1 MEMAYKSIL
10 TVCTD
15 ASRAPDTF
23 TAAAK
28 LAMAQGAHLDVLALG
43 VDRTQVGY
51 SYMGAGAVILQV
63 AQERAQDDA
72 KDIET
77 AIRQAAEA
85 EPGNL
90 HWSVEGAVAMLGSV
104 SDLVTLRARFAD
116 LVVLSR
122 PYGENHGAEEEAVV
136 EAALFDSQAPVLV
149 LPEKAV
155 DTSTTGKRVVIAWN
169 QSREALSAIH
179 RAMPFLQQAE
189 MVSITIIDPPSHGAE
204 RSDPGG
210 ALCQM
215 LVRHG
220 IKAEVSVLA
229 KTLPRISDVL
239 TRHVRDV
246 NADLLVMG
254 AYGHSRFRE
263 AILGGA
269 TRNLLEHAEIP
280 VLMAH

>member
-1 MEMAYKSIL
+1 MAYKSIL

-15 ASRAPDTF
+15 ASRAPATF

-28 LAMAQGAHLDVLALG
+28 LAMTQGAHLDVLALG

-63 AQERAQDDA
+63 AQERAEGDA
-72 KDIET
+72 KDIEA

-85 EPGNL
+85 EPVNL

-136 EAALFDSQAPVLV
+136 EAALFDGQAPVLV
-149 LPEKAV
+149 LPDKAI
-155 DTSTTGKRVVIAWN
+155 DTSTTGKRIVVAWN
-169 QSREALSAIH
+169 QSREALSAIR
-179 RAMPFLQQAE
+179 RAMPFLKQAE
-189 MVSITIIDPPSHGAE
+189 MVSITIIDPPSHGEE

-220 IKAEVSVLA
+220 VKAEVSVLA

-269 TRNLLEHAEIP
+269 TRNMLEHAEVP
-280 VLMAH
+280 VFMAH